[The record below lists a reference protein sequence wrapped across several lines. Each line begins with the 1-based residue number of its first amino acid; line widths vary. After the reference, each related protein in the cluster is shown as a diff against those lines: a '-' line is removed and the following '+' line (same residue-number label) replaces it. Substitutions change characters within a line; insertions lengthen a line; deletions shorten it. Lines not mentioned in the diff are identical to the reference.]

1 MIMMD
6 NSTYL
11 IQPAEQHTILKNSVA
26 DDTQPASMAGSTDY
40 TDATLVNTNH
50 NSNYF
55 SQSLPNF
62 SSPILRANG
71 TGFALDNLESRG
83 VNALHKRAEQLKRW
97 QEAEEEYEVKRQQK
111 QLDNFNHA
119 NLINKANL
127 IFKKRND
134 DQRKIKFSNSTLFL
148 AACASSDYDEINR
161 LLNNNLVD
169 INVGNIDGLTALH
182 HACID
187 DNPELVEFLLKKGAD
202 VNCVDNEGWSPLHA
216 TASCDHL
223 EIARLL
229 LAYGADCK
237 LANVDHEL
245 ALDLAEDDR
254 MHKLLEDALY
264 EQEHVTDFDKL
275 RRQEEERMRED
286 VLEMIRAGVYG
297 KWSQIFLFGFVRF
310 LIPQDDQCDLHF

>member
-1 MIMMD
+1 MMITMN

-11 IQPAEQHTILKNSVA
+11 IQLNEQHKILKNSSTTTS
-26 DDTQPASMAGSTDY
+26 DDLKQNTMKGTDL
-40 TDATLVNTNH
+40 TDATLINTNH
-50 NSNYF
+50 NCNYF
-55 SQSLPNF
+55 NQTSSFN
-62 SSPILRANG
+62 SPILKSNG
-71 TGFALDNLESRG
+71 THYTLDSFESRG
-83 VNALHKRAEQLKRW
+83 VNALHRRAEQLQRW
-97 QEAEEEYEVKRQQK
+97 KEAEDEYEIKRQHK
-111 QLDNFNHA
+111 QLDNNHA

-148 AACASSDYDEINR
+148 AACASADYDEINR

-223 EIARLL
+223 EIAKLL
-229 LAYGADCK
+229 LLYGADCK
-237 LANVDHEL
+237 LVNVDHEL
-245 ALDLAEDDR
+245 ALDLAEDEK
-254 MHKLLEDALY
+254 MHKLLQDALY
-264 EQEHVTDFDKL
+264 EQEKISDLDKL
-275 RRQEEERMRED
+275 RRQEEDKMRED
-286 VLEMIRAGVYG
+286 VLEMIRTG
-297 KWSQIFLFGFVRF
+297 IFGMCFVNLKTF
-310 LIPQDDQCDLHF
+310 SFYSN

>member
-1 MIMMD
+1 MMD

-11 IQPAEQHTILKNSVA
+11 IQPAEQHTILKNSAV
-26 DDTQPASMAGSTDY
+26 DDKQSANMKTAGTDY
-40 TDATLVNTNH
+40 TDATLINTNH
-50 NSNYF
+50 NSYGY
-55 SQSLPNF
+55 SQSLPGQF
-62 SSPILRANG
+62 SSPCLRANG
-71 TGFALDNLESRG
+71 TGFALDSLESRG
-83 VNALHKRAEQLKRW
+83 VNALHRRAEQLKRW
-97 QEAEEEYEVKRQQK
+97 QEAEEEYELKRQQK
-111 QLDNFNHA
+111 QLDNRNHA

-229 LAYGADCK
+229 LAYGADPK
-237 LANVDHEL
+237 LVNVDHEL
-245 ALDLAEDDR
+245 ALDLAEDDE
-254 MHKLLEDALY
+254 MHKLLEGALY
-264 EQEHVTDFDKL
+264 ERENVSDFDKL

-297 KWSQIFLFGFVRF
+297 MCQ
-310 LIPQDDQCDLHF
+310 HN